1 LTFQDGNKESA
12 DKRPEVSIEKEH
24 EPWELEILEPE
35 SQRTQIWEATKATN
49 PHIGSRSRKKTPK
62 MKLRRG

>member
-35 SQRTQIWEATKATN
+35 SQRTQIWGGQQNQPIHRLDQEAEKTPQDEAT
-49 PHIGSRSRKKTPK
+49 
-62 MKLRRG
+62 